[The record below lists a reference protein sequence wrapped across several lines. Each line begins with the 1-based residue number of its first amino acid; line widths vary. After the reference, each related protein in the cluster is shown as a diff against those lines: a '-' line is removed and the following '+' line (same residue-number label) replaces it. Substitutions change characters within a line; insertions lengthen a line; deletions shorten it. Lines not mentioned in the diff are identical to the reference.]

1 VVLVEGVHGASRVV
15 RYSED
20 YSIHALY
27 GRPRDIKGE
36 ALG

>member
-1 VVLVEGVHGASRVV
+1 MATSRVV
-15 RYSED
+15 SYSKA

-27 GRPRDIKGE
+27 GRIRDIKGE

>member
-1 VVLVEGVHGASRVV
+1 MATSRVV
-15 RYSED
+15 RYSEG

-27 GRPRDIKGE
+27 GSLRDIKGE